1 MSVEKF
7 KNSGLSEVATL
18 LFIVFLTVYIPFV
31 VPMNGVGFSAI
42 GVFIYIAVL
51 LFWVGVRIA
60 RNRSELLYYRQ
71 LLPADGIMS
80 NLKWI
85 FLLFGLQVV
94 ILLACNYLRRFGFYN
109 SFIFNPPF
117 FTSGSNGSGLLYGV
131 IIGAIAEELFFRGY
145 LFRIQE
151 RVFKNYTWL
160 ANAIAFVLV
169 HSFAMYDIVFRLL
182 SDLLISYYYQKK
194 RNLIVV
200 MVVHILWNLA
210 GYWFMK

>member
-1 MSVEKF
+1 MHVEKL
-7 KNSGLSEVATL
+7 KNSGLSEVATIL
-18 LFIVFLTVYIPFV
+18 LIVFLTVYVPFV
-31 VPMNGVGFSAI
+31 FPMNGVDFSAI

-60 RNRSELLYYRQ
+60 RNRSELLHYKQ
-71 LLPADGIMS
+71 MLPADGIMN
-80 NLKWI
+80 NLKWM

-94 ILLACNYLRRFGFYN
+94 ILLACNYLRRFGFY
-109 SFIFNPPF
+109 SYFIFNPPF
-117 FTSGSNGSGLLYGV
+117 FTPGSKGAGLLYGV
-131 IIGAIAEELFFRGY
+131 VIGAIAEELFFRGY

-151 RVFKNYTWL
+151 RVFQNYTWL

-169 HSFAMYDIVFRLL
+169 HSFAMYDIAFRLL
-182 SDLLISYYYQKK
+182 SDLLISYYFQKK

-210 GYWFMK
+210 GYWVM